1 VCPADISKLAIP
13 FHRGWFDRRDTGERS
28 SVILGAYVYAL
39 HMLNER
45 LQILITKQQRVR
57 LEAEAR
63 QRNVSVGRLIREAID
78 ANYGAI
84 TTQERLDSVE
94 QIGQLSGGRFLTP
107 DEIESVIAEER
118 AAAARPGADRR

>member
-1 VCPADISKLAIP
+1 
-13 FHRGWFDRRDTGERS
+13 
-28 SVILGAYVYAL
+28 
-39 HMLNER
+39 MLNER

-78 ANYGAI
+78 ATYGAI

-94 QIGQLSGGRFLTP
+94 QIGQLSGGKFLTP

-118 AAAARPGADRR
+118 VAATRPGADRR